1 MISLIWAM
9 DENWLIGK
17 DNVLPWHYP
26 KDLAYFKS
34 KTKNQTVLMGDM
46 TYESLKGYYKDKP
59 LPFGKIY
66 VANLVDKAYPD
77 AHLVKDMH
85 QFLRET
91 KEDVM
96 VIGGKTIYQLAL
108 PYAQRLYITLCFRQT
123 SMEMFILLPL
133 IYQSLKLIEK
143 TMEDG
148 LIFAVYERISS

>member
-17 DNVLPWHYP
+17 DNLLPWHYP
-26 KDLAYFKS
+26 KDLAYFKA
-34 KTKNQTVLMGDM
+34 KTKNQAVLMGDM
-46 TYESLKGYYKDKP
+46 TYDSLKSYYKQKP

-66 VANLVDKAYPD
+66 VANLVERTYED
-77 AHLVKDMH
+77 ATLIKDIH
-85 QFLRET
+85 AFLKDT

-108 PYAQRLYITLCFRQT
+108 PYANRLYITFVLGRHEGNVYFNRFDL
-123 SMEMFILLPL
+123 SVF
-133 IYQSLKLIEK
+133 KLIEK
-143 TMEDG
+143 TIEDG